1 MKLLSLAAPMLVVS
15 LTVAAIG
22 GLGTLAVRASA
33 VSTQTSIDLL
43 RMNLRVAQL
52 HEQLL
57 QHSRAAL
64 AAQVQASL
72 PRGSVPAAGA
82 PLASRDSR
90 KEKVFTPPEASPV
103 QPWPEEV
110 RP

>member
-1 MKLLSLAAPMLVVS
+1 MRLTSLAVPMLIVS
-15 LTVAAIG
+15 LTVAAVG

-33 VSTQTSIDLL
+33 VSTQTSIELL

-57 QHSRAAL
+57 QHSRDAL
-64 AAQVQASL
+64 AAQVQTSL
-72 PRGSVPAAGA
+72 PRGSVPAAAA
-82 PLASRDSR
+82 PMANGEAR
-90 KEKVFTPPEASPV
+90 KEKVFILTEESPV

-110 RP
+110 IP